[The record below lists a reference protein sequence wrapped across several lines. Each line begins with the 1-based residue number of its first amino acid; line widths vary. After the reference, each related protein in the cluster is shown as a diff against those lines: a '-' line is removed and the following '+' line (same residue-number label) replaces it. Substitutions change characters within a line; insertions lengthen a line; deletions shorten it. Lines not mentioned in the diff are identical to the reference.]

1 MKSTS
6 IHTHIK
12 ICTIFVRTYSTS
24 PSHHTKPYFNSWC
37 LRSICPCKHP
47 DVVTMWP
54 GQEVT
59 SVKWLLNKLLNI
71 IGNHKNNLE
80 ECPPHKHRCL
90 LIFITLQRKSRWCAH
105 TQTLI
110 SAPSPTWNRTPNSPP
125 CLGDDSGRWCP
136 FRCAEVQGLSVAALR
151 GAVEG
156 MTLIAVLLLLHA
168 YSHSQSK
175 HLGPFCFVV

>member
-1 MKSTS
+1 M
-6 IHTHIK
+6 
-12 ICTIFVRTYSTS
+12 RTYSTS
-24 PSHHTKPYFNSWC
+24 HSPSQLNPVTLTTQNPTLTLDVCIEYVPS
-37 LRSICPCKHP
+37 KHP
-47 DVVTMWP
+47 DVVIMWL

-90 LIFITLQRKSRWCAH
+90 LIFITLQRYSRWCAH

-110 SAPSPTWNRTPNSPP
+110 SAPSPTWNWTPSSPP

-151 GAVEG
+151 GAVDRRDG
-156 MTLIAVLLLLHA
+156 ADRCFASSPCT

-175 HLGPFCFVV
+175 HLGPSCFLVV